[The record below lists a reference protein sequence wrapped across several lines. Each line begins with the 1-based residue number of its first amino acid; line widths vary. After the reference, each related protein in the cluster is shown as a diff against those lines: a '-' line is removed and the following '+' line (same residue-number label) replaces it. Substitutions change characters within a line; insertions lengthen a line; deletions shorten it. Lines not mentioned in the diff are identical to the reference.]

1 MTSCA
6 IHVEELTRTF
16 TTGRRANRRTVEAV
30 RGISL
35 DVEAGERIA
44 FIGPNGAGKST
55 SIKILTGILH
65 PTSGRAQVLGI
76 TPWEHRKRLAA
87 RIGTLFG
94 QRSMLWQELP
104 ARHSYRMLAA
114 IHGIERDDAAAR
126 VDDLAALLDATDLV
140 DSPVRTLSLGQRM
153 RCELV
158 ACLLHRPE
166 ILFLDE
172 PTIGLDL
179 LAKQRFRE
187 LLVRINEQRG
197 TTVFL
202 TSHDIADIE
211 VVARRAVVVNHGTVV
226 ADDAVDALRRTLL
239 STKLVDAGLTRPMS
253 IGHVELPGVEI
264 VEHSDVSL
272 KLVVDTSRVSVR
284 TVLDALLDGP
294 AVGDITVTDPPLE
307 DVIAE
312 LYQSAPA

>member
-1 MTSCA
+1 
-6 IHVEELTRTF
+6 
-16 TTGRRANRRTVEAV
+16 
-30 RGISL
+30 
-35 DVEAGERIA
+35 
-44 FIGPNGAGKST
+44 
-55 SIKILTGILH
+55 
-65 PTSGRAQVLGI
+65 
-76 TPWEHRKRLAA
+76 
-87 RIGTLFG
+87 
-94 QRSMLWQELP
+94 
-104 ARHSYRMLAA
+104 MLAA

-187 LLVRINEQRG
+187 LLVRINEERG

-211 VVARRAVVVNHGTVV
+211 QVARRAIVVNHGTIV

-239 STKLVDAGLTRPMS
+239 STKLVDAGLTRPTT
-253 IGHVELPGVEI
+253 IGHLELPGVEI
-264 VEHSDVSL
+264 VEHTDVSL
-272 KLVVDTSRVSVR
+272 KLVVDTSQVSVR
-284 TVLDALLDGP
+284 SVLDALLDGP